1 MTQLDLYIGFNIAK
15 FETEAT
21 KVTWASTYL
30 RGPAFDW
37 FEPFLRDYIN
47 NVEAEREAETK
58 DMFSSFSKFKL
69 RITRIFGDIDEER
82 TSERHIRAL
91 NQKGPA
97 SSYAA
102 EFQQYANRTQWD
114 NAALI
119 AQFY

>member
-1 MTQLDLYIGFNIAK
+1 
-15 FETEAT
+15 
-21 KVTWASTYL
+21 
-30 RGPAFDW
+30 
-37 FEPFLRDYIN
+37 
-47 NVEAEREAETK
+47 
-58 DMFSSFSKFKL
+58 MFSSFSKFKL

-114 NAALI
+114 NAALT
-119 AQFY
+119 AQFYQGLKDCVKDNIVRGDRPKDL